1 MIINCYLVLHAEF
14 TVFIHHVIYYDT
26 TCFIAPAVL
35 SSGAFTHPCN
45 VDTLLSIPDNP
56 YGTTLQVETLQLCT
70 QTTAP
75 FNTSNFLHVIFP
87 SRSYIRRI
95 QKHCKHF

>member
-56 YGTTLQVETLQLCT
+56 YGTTLQVETLCRLCT

-75 FNTSNFLHVIFP
+75 FNTCAIPLLYKKNPKTS
-87 SRSYIRRI
+87 
-95 QKHCKHF
+95 